1 MEGWEVYFVISE
13 VINGVLVFG
22 PDDMTDE
29 EYLAWRAKKIAD
41 TNLYWKRVEERQ
53 KNMTN
58 ECRIIRLWRDW
69 WRFVKNR
76 LR

>member
-1 MEGWEVYFVISE
+1 MISE

-22 PDDMTDE
+22 PDDMDLE
-29 EYLAWRAKKIAD
+29 EYLAWRAKKIAE
-41 TNLYWKRVEERQ
+41 TNLYWGRMEERR

-69 WRFVKNR
+69 WRFVRKIF
-76 LR
+76 

>member
-1 MEGWEVYFVISE
+1 MISE

-22 PDDMTDE
+22 PDDMNLE

-41 TNLYWKRVEERQ
+41 TDLYWKRVGERQ

-69 WRFVKNR
+69 WRFVRKIF
-76 LR
+76 

>member
-1 MEGWEVYFVISE
+1 MISE

-22 PDDMTDE
+22 PDDMTEE
-29 EYLAWRAKKIAD
+29 EYLAWRDKKIAE
-41 TNLYWKRVEERQ
+41 TNLFWERMEERQ

-69 WRFVKNR
+69 WRFVRKIF
-76 LR
+76 

>member
-1 MEGWEVYFVISE
+1 MEGWEVHVVISE

-22 PDDMTDE
+22 PDDMTEE

-76 LR
+76 LL

>member
-1 MEGWEVYFVISE
+1 MISE

-22 PDDMTDE
+22 PDDMTME
-29 EYLAWRAKKIAD
+29 EYLTWKSIKIAE
-41 TNLYWKRVEERQ
+41 TNLYWGRMEERQ

-69 WRFVKNR
+69 WRFVRKIF
-76 LR
+76 

>member
-1 MEGWEVYFVISE
+1 MISE

-22 PDDMTDE
+22 PDDMDLE

>member
-1 MEGWEVYFVISE
+1 MISE

-22 PDDMTDE
+22 PDDMGLE

>member
-1 MEGWEVYFVISE
+1 MISE

-22 PDDMTDE
+22 PDDMDLE
-29 EYLAWRAKKIAD
+29 EYMAWRAKKIAD

>member
-1 MEGWEVYFVISE
+1 MISE

-22 PDDMTDE
+22 PDDMTEE
-29 EYLAWRAKKIAD
+29 EYLAWRAKKIAE
-41 TNLYWKRVEERQ
+41 TNLFWERMEERQ

-69 WRFVKNR
+69 WRFVRKIF
-76 LR
+76 

>member
-22 PDDMTDE
+22 PDDMTEE

-69 WRFVKNR
+69 WRFVRKIF
-76 LR
+76 